1 MQRNTD
7 SFTIISSVAKKE
19 LSLFFSSPIAYIF
32 LASFATA
39 TLFIFFW
46 VESFFARNISDVR
59 PLFEWMPLLL
69 LLLSSALTMKMWS
82 EERKNGGLEFVLTR
96 AVPIW
101 NFVLGKFLACLLLLF
116 IALAITLPLPLT
128 VALLGE
134 LDWGPVWS
142 GYFAT
147 LFLGASYLSIGLY
160 VSAKSDNQI
169 VSLISACAL
178 CGLFYLVGTPL
189 ITDLFGSQV
198 GDSLRL
204 VGTGSRFE
212 SITRGVIDIRDFY
225 YYGSLIVSFLAL
237 NVYAVEKERWVT
249 DSTKPLHK
257 KWQLALALLVSNAL
271 IANFWLSQ
279 ISILRLDMT
288 EGRQYSISQST
299 ETYLRQL
306 QEPLL
311 IRAYF
316 SSKTHPLLSP
326 LVPQLRDLI
335 KEYEVAGKGN
345 VRAEFVDPQSDPEL
359 EEEANQQYGIQPV
372 PFQVADRY
380 QSSIVSSYFNVLV
393 KYGDE
398 YQILNFRDLIEIKAR
413 SESQIDV
420 KLRNPEHDLTR
431 AIKKV
436 LYSYQAEGNLFD
448 TIGSD
453 IKLMGYVSNDSELPA
468 ALIDFN
474 KLVKEVTNDF
484 TTQSGGRFSTSF
496 VDPKDSDGAVA
507 REIAE
512 QYGFR
517 PMSAGLFS
525 DASFFY
531 YLTLE
536 SGGQIVQLP
545 IEDLSKEGFKRNL
558 EAGIKRFAT
567 GFTKNVAMVSP
578 APDYSSPYGGSN
590 SAQYTTLQDFLNS
603 ELNVN
608 QEDLSDGSVEGAADI
623 LLLLGPKD
631 LGEQEVYAVDQFLMK
646 GGTVIASTSHF
657 RTSYANRSLTMVTN
671 ESGLDGWLEHNGISI
686 ERQLVMDP
694 QNSAFPA
701 PVTRNIGG
709 FQIQEMRML
718 DYPYFPDIRG
728 SALNNSNLITSE
740 LPQLTMAW
748 ASPIVIDNETN
759 KERTLTKLLQSS
771 QRSWISDSLD
781 ILPRT
786 TGQGI
791 SAFRPQGTQK
801 SHLLGVIIEGRFES
815 YFKGRN
821 PPTPEAE
828 TPDEETAEAPA
839 DVPIELDNVVEH
851 SPDIARIILFSSN
864 EFLNDQTLQ
873 MLGSSQQT
881 AYVNSIQMLTNSV
894 DWSLEDQ
901 GLLSIRSRGHFNR
914 TLLPMEKNM
923 QVFLEYLNYALS
935 GLVIIGIAFGVRA
948 KRKSTNDR
956 YQELLET
963 NEEMA

>member
-1 MQRNTD
+1 MQHNKD
-7 SFTIISSVAKKE
+7 ALSIITSIVKKE
-19 LSLFFSSPIAYIF
+19 ISLFFSSPIAYIF
-32 LASFATA
+32 LASFAAA

-82 EERKNGGLEFVLTR
+82 EERKTGGLEFVLTR
-96 AVPIW
+96 AVPVW
-101 NFVLGKFLACLLLLF
+101 YFVIGKFLACLYLLF
-116 IALAITLPLPLT
+116 TATIVTLPLPLT

-134 LDWGPVWS
+134 LDWGPVWA

-169 VSLISACAL
+169 VSLISSCAL
-178 CGLFYLVGTPL
+178 CGLFYMLGAPL
-189 ITDLFGSQV
+189 ITDLFGNNI
-198 GDSLRL
+198 GDILRL
-204 VGTGSRFE
+204 LGTGSRFE

-225 YYGSLIVSFLAL
+225 YYGSLIITFLAL
-237 NVYAVEKERWVT
+237 NVYAVEKERWIT
-249 DSTKPLHK
+249 DNTNSRHK
-257 KWQLALALLVSNAL
+257 RWQLLITLLASNAL
-271 IANFWLSQ
+271 LANFWLSQ
-279 ISILRLDMT
+279 ISTLRLDMS

-299 ETYLRQL
+299 ETYLRRL

-311 IRAYF
+311 VRAYF

-326 LVPQLRDLI
+326 LVPQLKDLI
-335 KEYEVAGKGN
+335 KEYEISGKGN
-345 VRAEFVDPQSDPEL
+345 VRVEFIDPQNNPEM
-359 EEEANQQYGIQPV
+359 EQEANQQYGIQPV

-398 YQILNFRDLIEIKAR
+398 YQVLNFRDLIEIKAR

-436 LYSYQAEGNLFD
+436 LYSYQTEGNLFD
-448 TIGSD
+448 TIGTD
-453 IKLMGYVSNDSELPA
+453 IQLKAYVSSDSELPVP
-468 ALIDFN
+468 LVDFN
-474 KLVKEVTNDF
+474 NVVKEVTKDF
-484 TTQSGGRFSTSF
+484 TSQSGGRFSTSF
-496 VDPKDSDGAVA
+496 INPRDDAGVVA
-507 REIAE
+507 AEIAK

-525 DASFFY
+525 DKSFFY

-536 SGGQIVQLP
+536 NEGQVVQVP

-578 APDYSSPYGGSN
+578 APDYSSPYGGS
-590 SAQYTTLQDFLNS
+590 SGAQYTTLQDFIS
-603 ELNVN
+603 AELNVS

-623 LLLLGPKD
+623 LLLTAPED
-631 LGEQEVYAVDQFLMK
+631 FGERELFAVDQFLMK
-646 GGTVIASTSHF
+646 GGTVIASSSHF
-657 RTSYANRSLTMVTN
+657 KTNYANRSLTMVPN
-671 ESGLDGWLEHNGISI
+671 DSGLDDWFAYNGIKI

-718 DYPYFPDIRG
+718 DYPYFPDVRG
-728 SALNNSNLITSE
+728 SALNSSNLITSE

-748 ASPIVIDNETN
+748 ASPIIIDNEIN
-759 KERTLTKLLQSS
+759 KNRVVTKLLQTSEK
-771 QRSWISDSLD
+771 SWVSDSLD
-781 ILPRT
+781 ILPRI
-786 TGQGI
+786 TGRGV
-791 SAFRPQGTQK
+791 SPFVPQGPQE

-815 YFKGRN
+815 FFAGRN
-821 PPTPEAE
+821 PPKAEAE
-828 TPDEETAEAPA
+828 TPDEDSTDSTTDAPL
-839 DVPIELDNVVEH
+839 ELDNVVDH

-873 MLGSSQQT
+873 MLGSAEQT
-881 AYVNSIQMLTNSV
+881 SYVNSVQMLANAI

-914 TLLPMEKNM
+914 TLPPLANST
-923 QVFLEYLNYALS
+923 QVLWEYLNYALS
-935 GLVIIGIAFGVRA
+935 GLIIIGIALRVRA
-948 KRKSTNDR
+948 KRKSTNDL
-956 YQELLET
+956 YQGLLDGKGEV
-963 NEEMA
+963 A